1 MRSLMKNLPIL
12 LLLLFEIVVGIM
24 LFGQADNITRIVICV
39 FGGILIILGVVNM
52 ARYVK
57 AKNNG
62 DSNAFA
68 LTTAV
73 VMMVIGVAAPIF
85 AFVIKNY
92 SGIGAIIYGII
103 MVIAGV
109 FKIGLFIDNRKALV
123 PVNFMHM
130 ISGLL
135 SIVLGAVVI
144 VLRALRIGKSL
155 WVFTGIM
162 LLALAAADIASI
174 VINIVRK
181 KKAPKDQKPEAVVDN
196 AE

>member
-1 MRSLMKNLPIL
+1 MRALVKNLPII

-24 LFGQADNITRIVICV
+24 LFGQADNITRIVICI
-39 FGGILIILGVVNM
+39 FGGILIILGIVNM

-57 AKNNG
+57 AKSNG
-62 DSNAFA
+62 ESNAFA

-73 VMMVIGVAAPIF
+73 VMMVLGVAAPIA
-85 AFVIKNY
+85 AFVIKDY
-92 SGIGAIIYGII
+92 SKIGAIIYGII

-144 VLRALRIGKSL
+144 VLKALNSGDSL
-155 WVFTGIM
+155 WIFTGIM
-162 LLALAAADIASI
+162 LLVLAAADIASI

-181 KKAPKDQKPEAVVDN
+181 KKEPKDKKPETVADN
-196 AE
+196 GN

>member
-1 MRSLMKNLPIL
+1 MRALVKNLPII

-24 LFGQADNITRIVICV
+24 LFGQADNITRIVICI
-39 FGGILIILGVVNM
+39 FGGILIILGIVNM

-57 AKNNG
+57 AKSNG
-62 DSNAFA
+62 ESSAFA

-85 AFVIKNY
+85 AFVIKDY
-92 SGIGAIIYGII
+92 SKIGAIIYGII

-144 VLRALRIGKSL
+144 VLKALNIGDSL
-155 WVFTGIM
+155 WIFTGIM
-162 LLALAAADIASI
+162 LLVLAAADIASI

-181 KKAPKDQKPEAVVDN
+181 KKDKDKKPETVADS
-196 AE
+196 AD

>member
-1 MRSLMKNLPIL
+1 MRALVRNLPII
-12 LLLLFEIVVGIM
+12 LLLLFEIVAGVM
-24 LFGQADNITRIVICV
+24 LFGKADMITQIVICI
-39 FGGILIILGVVNM
+39 FGGVLIILGVVNM

-57 AKNNG
+57 AKSNG
-62 DSNAFA
+62 ESNAFA

-73 VMMVIGVAAPIF
+73 VMMVLGVAAPIF
-85 AFVIKNY
+85 AFAVKDF
-92 SGIGAIIYGII
+92 SSIGAVIFGII

-109 FKIGLFIDNRKALV
+109 FKIGLFIDNHKALV

-144 VLRALRIGKSL
+144 VLRALNIGKSL
-155 WVFTGIM
+155 WVLTGIM
-162 LLALAAADIASI
+162 LLVLAVADIASI

-181 KKAPKDQKPEAVVDN
+181 KKEPKDKKPETVADN
-196 AE
+196 AG

>member
-1 MRSLMKNLPIL
+1 
-12 LLLLFEIVVGIM
+12 
-24 LFGQADNITRIVICV
+24 
-39 FGGILIILGVVNM
+39 M

-162 LLALAAADIASI
+162 LLVLAAADIASI

>member
-1 MRSLMKNLPIL
+1 MRSLMKNLPII
-12 LLLLFEIVVGIM
+12 LLLLFELVVGIM
-24 LFGQADNITRIVICV
+24 LFGQANDITRIVICV
-39 FGGILIILGVVNM
+39 FGGILIVLGVVNM

-62 DSNAFA
+62 ESNAFA
-68 LTTAV
+68 LTTSV
-73 VMMVIGVAAPIF
+73 VMMVIGVAAPII
-85 AFVIKNY
+85 AFVIRDY
-92 SGIGAIIYGII
+92 SKIGAIIYGVI

-144 VLRALRIGKSL
+144 VLRALKIGDSL
-155 WVFTGIM
+155 WIFTGIM
-162 LLALAAADIASI
+162 LLVLAAADIASI

-181 KKAPKDQKPEAVVDN
+181 KKAPKDQKPETVADS